1 MPEGLLAP
9 RLYRAAFAP
18 ALFALIVLAFS
29 LQQPARSVE
38 PELSPPGFS
47 AARAEVFANQAIE
60 NYGARESG
68 SSQDASL
75 GDLVEARLEAVGFT
89 ATSTSFE
96 TTTLNG
102 HRTLANV
109 VGTRPGPSDRR
120 LLVLASRDGA
130 PGKLAKNGAL
140 ETGILLELARV
151 LEGRTFDHTIVM
163 ASVSGGMDGGLG
175 AAELVKTLRG

>member
-29 LQQPARSVE
+29 LQQPPRSVE

-68 SSQDASL
+68 SIAGRAASAISSRRDSTPSASRRRAARFDA
-75 GDLVEARLEAVGFT
+75 
-89 ATSTSFE
+89 
-96 TTTLNG
+96 TTLNG
-102 HRTLANV
+102 SRKLTNV

-120 LLVLASRDGA
+120 LLVIASRDGA
-130 PGKLAKNGAL
+130 PGKLA
-140 ETGILLELARV
+140 TQRRARD
-151 LEGRTFDHTIVM
+151 RDS
-163 ASVSGGMDGGLG
+163 A
-175 AAELVKTLRG
+175 